1 MVSMQR
7 KRLSIE
13 GPVGNIDAYLEGPTT
28 ANKVVVVCH
37 PHPLHG
43 GTMDNKVVT
52 TIARLFH
59 SLGVAS
65 IRFNFRGVGS
75 SEGEHDSAVGEIDD
89 ALSVVAYAKKTGLQV
104 AAIAG
109 FSFGGFIAYRVAQE
123 IQSELSATVL
133 VAPAINKYQQEP
145 ASSRFS
151 TPLIVA
157 QGLADDVIEAEG
169 VEQWLQG
176 VSGPT
181 HYLTFADAGHFFHG
195 QLVGLKSALAES
207 LMEYFDGSS

>member
-7 KRLSIE
+7 KRLNIG

-28 ANKVVVVCH
+28 ASKVVVICH

-59 SLGVAS
+59 SFGLAS

-89 ALSVVAYAKKTGLQV
+89 ALSVVADAKQTNLQV
-104 AAIAG
+104 AAVAG
-109 FSFGGFIAYRVAQE
+109 FSFGGFIAYRVAQQ
-123 IQSELSATVL
+123 IQDELSATVL

-145 ASSRFS
+145 TNSRFS
-151 TPLIVA
+151 TPLMVA
-157 QGLADDVIEAEG
+157 QGLADDVIEPEG
-169 VEQWLQG
+169 VEQWLQS
-176 VSGPT
+176 VKGPT
-181 HYLTFADAGHFFHG
+181 QYLTFTDAGHFFHG
-195 QLVGLKSALAES
+195 QLVELKSVLAES
-207 LMEYFDGSS
+207 LMECF